1 MRQKMKTGNA
11 LERETWL
18 KERGLVEES
27 EDEVNL
33 SYLSDFQHFDCYWI

>member
-1 MRQKMKTGNA
+1 METGNA

-27 EDEVNL
+27 EGRGQFILFV
-33 SYLSDFQHFDCYWI
+33 